1 MGKIKEEKLTHYFL
15 NNSNKKED
23 LCVKNLLEG
32 FLLDAIY
39 LLLPKALHH
48 QNGSN
53 VRVKGYFCTISF

>member
-32 FLLDAIY
+32 FLLYSIY
-39 LLLPKALHH
+39 ASTQGPTSPKW
-48 QNGSN
+48 Q
-53 VRVKGYFCTISF
+53 